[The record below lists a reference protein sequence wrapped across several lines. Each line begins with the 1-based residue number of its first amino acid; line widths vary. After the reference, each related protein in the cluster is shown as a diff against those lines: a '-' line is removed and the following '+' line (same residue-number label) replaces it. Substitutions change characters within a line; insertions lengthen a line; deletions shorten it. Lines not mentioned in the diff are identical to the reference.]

1 MVSYT
6 RRIALV
12 AATVLLAACDAD
24 SADPTSPRATL
35 RAVPESQSSSVER
48 FEEEWVSDFDGVFTK
63 FICEDGTE
71 TELVALEGQLYTRNS
86 TTLNPAGTYILT
98 AHSMPIGLRGIGT
111 VTGHEYRVDEQQHYA
126 VSQREVGYAGSIRQV
141 ILLKNRETMQTFKLV
156 SSAHYV
162 VTPDGQLVLERQKE
176 RWECGK

>member
-1 MVSYT
+1 M
-6 RRIALV
+6 
-12 AATVLLAACDAD
+12 
-24 SADPTSPRATL
+24 TS
-35 RAVPESQSSSVER
+35 
-48 FEEEWVSDFDGVFTK
+48 
-63 FICEDGTE
+63 
-71 TELVALEGQLYTRNS
+71 
-86 TTLNPAGTYILT
+86 
-98 AHSMPIGLRGIGT
+98 HSMPIGLRGIGT

-141 ILLKNRETMQTFKLV
+141 ILLKNRETMETFKLV

>member
-1 MVSYT
+1 MLSYT

-12 AATVLLAACDAD
+12 AAPVRLAARAAAP
-24 SADPTSPRATL
+24 ADPPSPRAPL
-35 RAVPESQSSSVER
+35 RAGPESQSRAVER

-86 TTLNPAGTYILT
+86 STLNPAGTYILT

-111 VTGHEYRVDEQQHYA
+111 VTGHVYRGDEQQHYA

-141 ILLKNRETMQTFKLV
+141 IGL
-156 SSAHYV
+156 
-162 VTPDGQLVLERQKE
+162 
-176 RWECGK
+176 